1 MEFGIGDR
9 CLLEANDEKMCL
21 CSVRERQAFESV
33 SAMCNLAAGLSH
45 TVKSGGEAQRECIDL
60 HWE

>member
-9 CLLEANDEKMCL
+9 CLLEANDERMSL
-21 CSVRERQAFESV
+21 RSVRERQAFESV

-45 TVKSGGEAQRECIDL
+45 TVKSGGEA
-60 HWE
+60 